1 MKADRYMYSASVDLQ
16 LGEFSCVIANYDSI
30 VGVGAAGGGGIG
42 G

>member
-1 MKADRYMYSASVDLQ
+1 MKADCYMYSVSVDLQ

-30 VGVGAAGGGGIG
+30 VGAVGGGGIG